1 MKKIILAIALVVAA
15 CEQEPDLVC
24 YYGPGY
30 TECYYDDYY
39 QLSED
44 ELFEE
49 LGLVEEELAWVDPSS
64 ENFESLETR
73 EKILTGL
80 LSQSDSLPSTGR

>member
-49 LGLVEEELAWVDPSS
+49 LGLVEEAMAWEEVVDP
-64 ENFESLETR
+64 ELESKRAYLLDLIEET
-73 EKILTGL
+73 TN
-80 LSQSDSLPSTGR
+80 D

>member
-1 MKKIILAIALVVAA
+1 MRKLLILAALAA

-49 LGLVEEELAWVDPSS
+49 LGLVEEEMVWAEVPDP
-64 ENFESLETR
+64 ELEAR
-73 EKILTGL
+73 RVAL
-80 LSQSDSLPSTGR
+80 LDLIEGGGGD